1 MTFTEVE
8 NKVRSYVENNQF
20 EEAIGLIKSHVNDD
34 ESRNE
39 LSILSGQ
46 LEETRRLA
54 RQRGSGD
61 EEVGRRFNQLRQS
74 ILELVS
80 ALKKRDEQQRS
91 ESKAAQALELQEIL
105 NEIANISKMV
115 KGGNLDEVSVDLLQ
129 KYTQLRQLAEKLRS
143 NASQEE
149 AQDPHFGLYSIPAKN
164 KFVDRPEERK
174 SIEDPLRSTEEFIRI
189 IVVRGMAGTGK
200 TAIAAE
206 AARSVQSHFRRVIW
220 ASANDA
226 PIALEDLLDIV
237 LRSLNYRSDRLSL
250 EEKKNKVAELF
261 RKAPYLLVVDSFERM
276 RDKEVDK
283 FLAEHLFFPSKVL
296 ITTRHMWP
304 HEAHVITLTGLNQGQ
319 TRQMLEDIGRS
330 QGVNQ
335 SFSGQDIHL
344 IHSATAGNPYA
355 VRLIIGQLSKK
366 IPLKNTL
373 ESLQD
378 FSGYSEGHIGENPQA
393 SELLAEKLFGN
404 SWSLLSKNAQ
414 NILMSVTFFAAP
426 ASEEA
431 IQKITKIDKQ
441 DFFRERDT
449 LIDMSLFQPN
459 RDRLGGDELRFSL
472 HPLTRAFANAQLNR
486 DEPLKQYLY
495 SRAVDFFIKLAEE
508 LGRPGQEANYNRL
521 EQDLP
526 NCLAAFEYCRN
537 HRELD
542 STSRMVSSL
551 NHFLFERGFWNTR
564 VQICEAAYDLQQN
577 ASFQH
582 PEEAWRQAFEDGWVR
597 CRQNDYDVARTWLN
611 KAQDILDQMGPRKK
625 FRLFYSAKLSQLEAL
640 ITHGEAVAAYKN
652 QQGPPN
658 QEKVEAYFNSAD
670 DLHNKARELLQQ
682 YIRETGDKW
691 LFEEPEYAI
700 AIVDSNQG
708 DLFVDRGHWKGFLGD
723 KKESL
728 SQFKIARKLYSQV
741 LDNARKSNWENKNAM
756 ISFSAANLG
765 HVEIWLE
772 ETPPEMIR
780 QHFDEAHSIA
790 THIRRTHTIAWCHR
804 GYGLLEQRLAQN
816 EETPMAQRREKLESA
831 RRWLNSALE
840 NFESIGRRERVEE
853 TKEALQEVDEDLLE
867 MTT

>member
-1 MTFTEVE
+1 MTFPEVE

-129 KYTQLRQLAEKLRS
+129 KYTQLRQLAEKLRT

-304 HEAHVITLTGLNQGQ
+304 HEAHV
-319 TRQMLEDIGRS
+319 
-330 QGVNQ
+330 
-335 SFSGQDIHL
+335 
-344 IHSATAGNPYA
+344 
-355 VRLIIGQLSKK
+355 
-366 IPLKNTL
+366 
-373 ESLQD
+373 
-378 FSGYSEGHIGENPQA
+378 
-393 SELLAEKLFGN
+393 
-404 SWSLLSKNAQ
+404 
-414 NILMSVTFFAAP
+414 
-426 ASEEA
+426 
-431 IQKITKIDKQ
+431 
-441 DFFRERDT
+441 
-449 LIDMSLFQPN
+449 
-459 RDRLGGDELRFSL
+459 
-472 HPLTRAFANAQLNR
+472 
-486 DEPLKQYLY
+486 
-495 SRAVDFFIKLAEE
+495 
-508 LGRPGQEANYNRL
+508 
-521 EQDLP
+521 
-526 NCLAAFEYCRN
+526 
-537 HRELD
+537 
-542 STSRMVSSL
+542 
-551 NHFLFERGFWNTR
+551 
-564 VQICEAAYDLQQN
+564 
-577 ASFQH
+577 
-582 PEEAWRQAFEDGWVR
+582 
-597 CRQNDYDVARTWLN
+597 
-611 KAQDILDQMGPRKK
+611 
-625 FRLFYSAKLSQLEAL
+625 
-640 ITHGEAVAAYKN
+640 
-652 QQGPPN
+652 
-658 QEKVEAYFNSAD
+658 
-670 DLHNKARELLQQ
+670 
-682 YIRETGDKW
+682 
-691 LFEEPEYAI
+691 
-700 AIVDSNQG
+700 
-708 DLFVDRGHWKGFLGD
+708 
-723 KKESL
+723 
-728 SQFKIARKLYSQV
+728 
-741 LDNARKSNWENKNAM
+741 
-756 ISFSAANLG
+756 
-765 HVEIWLE
+765 
-772 ETPPEMIR
+772 
-780 QHFDEAHSIA
+780 
-790 THIRRTHTIAWCHR
+790 
-804 GYGLLEQRLAQN
+804 
-816 EETPMAQRREKLESA
+816 
-831 RRWLNSALE
+831 
-840 NFESIGRRERVEE
+840 
-853 TKEALQEVDEDLLE
+853 
-867 MTT
+867 